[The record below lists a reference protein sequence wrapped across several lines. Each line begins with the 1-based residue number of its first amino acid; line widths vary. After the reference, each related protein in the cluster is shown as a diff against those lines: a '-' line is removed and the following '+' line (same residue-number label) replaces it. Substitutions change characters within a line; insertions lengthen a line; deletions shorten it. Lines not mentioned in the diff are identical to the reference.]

1 MLLPVLLV
9 SVSNLRAET
18 WPGCPATLLAT
29 WMVDNC
35 FLDGV
40 SYCGAPWRILSL
52 PGSRCWTDHHLDP
65 SSSSCEFRVYHSL
78 EPSRFLG
85 RAHAGLISKG
95 VEDALLCML
104 DCIAKLGMEGASRT
118 AWSGGGISLR
128 IKKGAC
134 FCHPKDSMPCIQCTL
149 RNHNL

>member
-1 MLLPVLLV
+1 
-9 SVSNLRAET
+9 
-18 WPGCPATLLAT
+18 
-29 WMVDNC
+29 MVDNC

-40 SYCGAPWRILSL
+40 SYCGAPWWILSL

-134 FCHPKDSMPCIQCTL
+134 FCHPKDSMP
-149 RNHNL
+149 